1 MRTDATQGG
10 APPCRPYPRA
20 PCGLQGS
27 VHQLSD
33 AEPVDKSPATPTTP
47 GTTPQPRRKCIR
59 QGSEGPIIAVSKTAA
74 RPTEAELVRLQ
85 WAEALENGCRDPPF
99 TAAKQE
105 RFDEA
110 VAKRKAASLEF
121 NKRKSNPAVKQT
133 AAFGKHLG
141 GVDAALCQLLLGI
154 AVSTL
159 NHAKLFQTKSAT
171 VAAHFIAR
179 IVYED
184 DESGHVSEIKRRSPR
199 LPGTGFRA
207 ELKRFF
213 LYVLEHST
221 TTVSS
226 FSGRQPYEPW
236 IAGFCEAVVDSELLR
251 DADRSSR
258 PTVAETITEIAHT
271 CLQSVDKEKVEE
283 VERKSE
289 VTLKR
294 KAALKAEAGK
304 RLGFGAYPVPKAGST
319 VATDAGFLFDDF
331 DEDGE
336 LLPDSDWEDEDS
348 EWSRKKARYCKGMEE
363 KGTAM
368 DLKGR
373 TPAQIPGA
381 RLTVSYDEDGSG
393 KGSDESTSVVKSSIG
408 RLSAGIAVAASSIRE
423 KSASTTLRVVLTV
436 RLEGC

>member
-1 MRTDATQGG
+1 MRT
-10 APPCRPYPRA
+10 PCRPYPRA

-59 QGSEGPIIAVSKTAA
+59 QGSEGPINAASKTAA
-74 RPTEAELVRLQ
+74 RPTEKLVRLQ

-99 TAAKQE
+99 TAVKQE
-105 RFDEA
+105 RFDDA
-110 VAKRKAASLEF
+110 VAKRKAASLEC

-159 NHAKLFQTKSAT
+159 NHAKLFQTKSTT

-184 DESGHVSEIKRRSPR
+184 DVSGHVGEIKRRSPR
-199 LPGTGFRA
+199 LPGTGFGA

-213 LYVLEHST
+213 RYVLEHST

-236 IAGFCEAVVDSELLR
+236 IAGFCEAVVSSELLR

-294 KAALKAEAGK
+294 KAALKRR
-304 RLGFGAYPVPKAGST
+304 RLGSASASARTRCPRPAARWPLMPASASTTSTRTASCFRTRTGRTRTASGAARRR
-319 VATDAGFLFDDF
+319 ATARA
-331 DEDGE
+331 
-336 LLPDSDWEDEDS
+336 
-348 EWSRKKARYCKGMEE
+348 WSRRAHSDGPQGPDPRADPWREAHGI
-363 KGTAM
+363 
-368 DLKGR
+368 L
-373 TPAQIPGA
+373 
-381 RLTVSYDEDGSG
+381 YDEDGSG
-393 KGSDESTSVVKSSIG
+393 KGVSYEAIGQAIGETPDAMWVCFLGNDETIKVTDEDDWNWLG
-408 RLSAGIAVAASSIRE
+408 DA
-423 KSASTTLRVVLTV
+423 
-436 RLEGC
+436 

>member
-154 AVSTL
+154 AISTL

-304 RLGFGAYPVPKAGST
+304 RLGFGAYPVPKAGSPH
-319 VATDAGFLFDDF
+319 G
-331 DEDGE
+331 GHRCR
-336 LLPDSDWEDEDS
+336 LPL
-348 EWSRKKARYCKGMEE
+348 RR
-363 KGTAM
+363 
-368 DLKGR
+368 LRRGR
-373 TPAQIPGA
+373 
-381 RLTVSYDEDGSG
+381 
-393 KGSDESTSVVKSSIG
+393 
-408 RLSAGIAVAASSIRE
+408 
-423 KSASTTLRVVLTV
+423 
-436 RLEGC
+436 

>member
-1 MRTDATQGG
+1 MD
-10 APPCRPYPRA
+10 
-20 PCGLQGS
+20 
-27 VHQLSD
+27 
-33 AEPVDKSPATPTTP
+33 
-47 GTTPQPRRKCIR
+47 
-59 QGSEGPIIAVSKTAA
+59 
-74 RPTEAELVRLQ
+74 
-85 WAEALENGCRDPPF
+85 
-99 TAAKQE
+99 
-105 RFDEA
+105 
-110 VAKRKAASLEF
+110 
-121 NKRKSNPAVKQT
+121 
-133 AAFGKHLG
+133 
-141 GVDAALCQLLLGI
+141 
-154 AVSTL
+154 
-159 NHAKLFQTKSAT
+159 
-171 VAAHFIAR
+171 
-179 IVYED
+179 
-184 DESGHVSEIKRRSPR
+184 
-199 LPGTGFRA
+199 
-207 ELKRFF
+207 
-213 LYVLEHST
+213 
-221 TTVSS
+221 
-226 FSGRQPYEPW
+226 EPW

-393 KGSDESTSVVKSSIG
+393 KGVPYEAIGQEIGETADAMWVCFLGNDEMIKVTDEDDWNWLG
-408 RLSAGIAVAASSIRE
+408 DA
-423 KSASTTLRVVLTV
+423 
-436 RLEGC
+436 